1 MIGSYAR
8 RLRRPILAGL
18 AACAVILATASV
30 LDRLYPPRMDR
41 YLERSTMVADS
52 AGGILRAFTT
62 SDGIWRLPA
71 TVDDVAPLYIDML
84 LSYEDRR
91 FRYHPGVDP
100 LALARATA
108 QWAGSGRV
116 ISGGSTLTM
125 QVARLLEPRPRTMR
139 SKLIEMLRAVQLELR
154 YSKDE
159 LLAIYLTI
167 APYGG
172 NIEGVRAASLAYFGR
187 EPSRLTPGEAAL
199 LVALPQSPSRTRP
212 DRHAEAARAA
222 RDKVLRRVADAAIL
236 SQETAAEAME
246 QAVPDRRRDLPFLA
260 PHLALELEASRP
272 AGSIVATHIDRT
284 LQAAAERLAR
294 DSLITLRD
302 EANVAIM
309 VVENRTRR
317 VVAHVGSADF
327 FDSARAGQVDLARA
341 IRSPGS
347 TLKPF
352 IYGMGFEDL
361 LIHPE
366 TIIADRPRRFGDY
379 QPSNFD
385 PVFSGEVTVREALIR
400 SLNIPAVAVLDR
412 LGPARLEARLRA
424 AGMPLSLYDPDA
436 PAGLPIALGGV
447 GTSLDRLVALY
458 AALADGGTARPLRY
472 TDDAPEVEPTILM
485 SPGAAWQTNAILAQ
499 VSPPDGRMNPHFARL
514 GRDIAY
520 KTGTSYGFR
529 DAWAIGF
536 DADHTIGVWVGRPD
550 GTPSPDRYG
559 RSTAAPILFR
569 AFGLLP
575 PPDGPLQPPA
585 PDGVLLAANRD
596 LPTRLRYFER
606 PQIVDDAAIAF
617 GTTGISI
624 DFPLDGTTVHL
635 IDEAGR
641 MESLPLQADGG
652 RRPLRW
658 LVNGRPIHSP
668 LLGRD
673 AAWTPD
679 GPGQATITVID
690 AGGQAAS
697 ASIWVE

>member
-1 MIGSYAR
+1 MVVDGS
-8 RLRRPILAGL
+8 GQ
-18 AACAVILATASV
+18 V
-30 LDRLYPPRMDR
+30 
-41 YLERSTMVADS
+41 
-52 AGGILRAFTT
+52 LRAFTT

-71 TVDDVAPLYIDML
+71 TVDDVAPLYLDML
-84 LSYEDRR
+84 VAYEDKR

-100 LALARATA
+100 LAMARALA
-108 QWAGSGRV
+108 QWARNGRV

-125 QVARLLEPRPRTMR
+125 QVARLLEPRPRTLR
-139 SKLIEMLRAVQLELR
+139 SKLIEMLRAVQLERR

-199 LVALPQSPSRTRP
+199 LVALPQSPSHTRP

-222 RDKVLRRVADAAIL
+222 RDKVLARVAGAGFLAPDA
-236 SQETAAEAME
+236 AAEAMQ

-260 PHLALELEASRP
+260 AHLSVDLAAAHP
-272 AGSIVATHIDRT
+272 PGSVIATHIDRD
-284 LQAAAERLAR
+284 LQSGAERLAR
-294 DSLITLRD
+294 EALADLRD

-309 VVENRTRR
+309 VVETRTRR

-327 FDSARAGQVDLARA
+327 FDRARAGQIDLARA
-341 IRSPGS
+341 TRSPGS

-352 IYGMGFEDL
+352 IYGMAFEDL
-361 LIHPE
+361 MVHPE
-366 TIIADRPRRFGDY
+366 TFIDDRPRRFGDY
-379 QPSNFD
+379 QPTNFD
-385 PVFSGEVTVREALIR
+385 PVYSGEVTIREALIR

-424 AGMPLSLYDPDA
+424 AGAPLSLYDPDA

-447 GTSLDRLVALY
+447 GTSLDRLVMLY
-458 AALADGGTARPLRY
+458 AALADGGVARPLSFAADVPEPPPR
-472 TDDAPEVEPTILM
+472 TLLAPA
-485 SPGAAWQTNAILAQ
+485 AAWQVAGILAQ
-499 VSPPDGRMNPHFARL
+499 VAPPDGRLNPHFARL

-536 DADHTIGVWVGRPD
+536 DAEHTIGVWVGRPD

-575 PPDGPLQPPA
+575 PPNGPLLPAA
-585 PDGVLLAANRD
+585 PDGVLRAANQD
-596 LPTRLRYFER
+596 LPTRLRHFDR
-606 PQIVDDAAIAF
+606 RAPVASSTVAFHAPAIR
-617 GTTGISI
+617 I
-624 DFPLDGTTVHL
+624 DFPLDGSTVDL
-635 IDEAGR
+635 IDATGR
-641 MESLPLQADGG
+641 IESLPLQADGG
-652 RRPLRW
+652 HRPLRW
-658 LVNGRPIHSP
+658 LVDGRPIGGS
-668 LLGRD
+668 LLGRG
-673 AAWTPD
+673 AEWRPE
-679 GPGQATITVID
+679 GPGQVSIVVTDRDGRTANATV
-690 AGGQAAS
+690 
-697 ASIWVE
+697 WVE

>member
-1 MIGSYAR
+1 MR

-18 AACAVILATASV
+18 AACALILATAAV
-30 LDRLYPPRMDR
+30 LDRLYPPAMDR
-41 YLERSTMVADS
+41 YLERSTMVVDASGD
-52 AGGILRAFTT
+52 ILRAFTT

-84 LSYEDRR
+84 LAYEDKR

-100 LALARATA
+100 LAMARAAA
-108 QWAGSGRV
+108 QWAGNGRV

-125 QVARLLEPRPRTMR
+125 QVARLLEPRPRTLR
-139 SKLIEMLRAVQLELR
+139 SKLIEMLRAVQLEIR

-172 NIEGVRAASLAYFGR
+172 NIEGVRAASHAYFGKDPR
-187 EPSRLTPGEAAL
+187 HLTPGEAAL

-212 DRHAEAARAA
+212 DRHAPAARAA
-222 RDKVLRRVADAAIL
+222 RDKVLRRVSDAEVL
-236 SQETAAEAME
+236 SAESAAEAME
-246 QAVPDRRRDLPFLA
+246 QAVPDSRRDLPFLA
-260 PHLALELEASRP
+260 AHLALDLAASRP
-272 AGSIVATHIDRT
+272 AGEIVTTHIDRD
-284 LQAAAERLAR
+284 LQASAERLAR
-294 DSLITLRD
+294 DSLADLRD

-309 VVENRTRR
+309 VVETRTRH
-317 VVAHVGSADF
+317 VVAYVGSADF
-327 FDSARAGQVDLARA
+327 FDRSRAGQVDLARA

-352 IYGMGFEDL
+352 IYGMAFEDL
-361 LIHPE
+361 LVHPE

-385 PVFSGEVTVREALIR
+385 PVYSGEVTVREALIR
-400 SLNIPAVAVLDR
+400 SLNIPAVAVLER
-412 LGPARLEARLRA
+412 LGPARLEARLRS

-447 GTSLDRLVALY
+447 GTSLERLVALY
-458 AALADGGTARPLRY
+458 AALADGGTALPLRY
-472 TDDAPEVEPTILM
+472 ATDAPEEEPTTLL
-485 SPGAAWQTNAILAQ
+485 SPGAAWQVTGILAQ
-499 VSPPDGRMNPHFARL
+499 VAPPDGRMNPHYVRI

-529 DAWAIGF
+529 DAWAIGY
-536 DADHTIGVWVGRPD
+536 DADFTIGVWVGRPD

-569 AFGLLP
+569 TFGLLP
-575 PPDGPLQPPA
+575 PPDGPLQPAA
-585 PDGVLLAANRD
+585 PDGVLRAANRD

-606 PQIVDDAAIAF
+606 PQAVGADAVAF
-617 GTTGISI
+617 RNSQIRI
-624 DFPLDGTTVHL
+624 EFPLDATVVDL
-635 IDEAGR
+635 IDEAGQA
-641 MESLPLQADGG
+641 ESLPLQADGG

-658 LVNGRPIHSP
+658 LVNGRPIQTSR
-668 LLGRD
+668 LARN
-673 AAWTPD
+673 ASWTPD
-679 GPGQATITVID
+679 GPGQVSITVID
-690 AGGQAAS
+690 TDGHTATAA
-697 ASIWVE
+697 IWVE